1 MEYTKE
7 RLLEALLRNIY
18 PCEMNSDGQVIK
30 VKLNVDAHKFLDTP
44 TRKWIHDKTQEED
57 FDILLDVAI
66 KSGKGEPIFDE

>member
-18 PCEMNSDGQVIK
+18 PCEIHDDGQIVT
-30 VKLNVDAHKFLDTP
+30 VKLNVSVSNY
-44 TRKWIHDKTQEED
+44 IDKYKRMVDSKTLEED
-57 FDILLDVAI
+57 FAILVDVAI